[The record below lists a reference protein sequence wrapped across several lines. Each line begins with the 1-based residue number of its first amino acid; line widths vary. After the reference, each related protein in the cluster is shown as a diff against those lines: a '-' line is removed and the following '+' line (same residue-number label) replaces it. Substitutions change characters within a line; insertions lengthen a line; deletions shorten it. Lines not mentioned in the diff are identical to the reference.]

1 VFPTAP
7 TKLKIDDALH
17 FERRQPP
24 IDGYEPDTWAWW
36 RHDPAQDKYL
46 LLEEGMATVAQ
57 ALRDARTRA
66 AEEGD
71 EDGGGIDGV
80 FGFSQGGCLAAM
92 LAAALEEV
100 HKPRAATERV
110 HEGWLKMVREAN
122 GGRPLKFAVV
132 VGGFR
137 AGPLELEWLYN
148 PKIRTPTLHLIGT
161 VDTVVGEDRS
171 RDLASKCVEPSILP
185 HAGGHHVPHNKFIV
199 GAVAGFIGKY
209 YEGWE
214 TETETE
220 AEAETEAE
228 TGTQTEEKVEKETE
242 TGTKT
247 PTEGVL
253 IDL

>member
-1 VFPTAP
+1 
-7 TKLKIDDALH
+7 
-17 FERRQPP
+17 
-24 IDGYEPDTWAWW
+24 
-36 RHDPAQDKYL
+36 
-46 LLEEGMATVAQ
+46 
-57 ALRDARTRA
+57 
-66 AEEGD
+66 
-71 EDGGGIDGV
+71 
-80 FGFSQGGCLAAM
+80 
-92 LAAALEEV
+92 
-100 HKPRAATERV
+100 
-110 HEGWLKMVREAN
+110 
-122 GGRPLKFAVV
+122 
-132 VGGFR
+132 
-137 AGPLELEWLYN
+137 LYN